1 MYFSAA
7 GPSICLKLSRS
18 RIAECNVAGQYDQE
32 KTGGCAECAY
42 EQTFLP
48 HPFPARMSELLEM
61 IQKHEAEVR
70 REFPDIYWKWR
81 SVMDLL
87 SEET

>member
-1 MYFSAA
+1 
-7 GPSICLKLSRS
+7 
-18 RIAECNVAGQYDQE
+18 
-32 KTGGCAECAY
+32 
-42 EQTFLP
+42 
-48 HPFPARMSELLEM
+48 MSELLEM